1 MAISERLDRLNPH
14 FWRRRELRYEQE
26 DWSRIASRFDSG
38 PDDEAEAPEFAAAVS
53 SAVEANLIHLPQM
66 HRLGALP
73 PPMGAHVLL
82 GLQHLTHRPVDRTTR
97 GGTGTAS
104 GCDACASFGPAG
116 MLDGVPDLKSPTGKR
131 TTHLDSSGAT
141 GSERLEPRR
150 HPSGP
155 HRVV

>member
-1 MAISERLDRLNPH
+1 MRRHQAAADALMAISERLDRLNPH

-97 GGTGTAS
+97 GVQVLLVVATPVPPSVRRACSTGCQT
-104 GCDACASFGPAG
+104 
-116 MLDGVPDLKSPTGKR
+116 
-131 TTHLDSSGAT
+131 
-141 GSERLEPRR
+141 
-150 HPSGP
+150 
-155 HRVV
+155 